1 MPLVYTGDD
10 GFAAQM
16 DNDALALGDEVMPRT
31 FGMVSTTSITA
42 TSQLLRLTMFTARKT
57 QTTTQV
63 RVASGA
69 TAAGA
74 TPTIGRVGLYLFGTV
89 AGVDTWTLVASTV
102 NDTALF
108 AAASTAYTK
117 SWSTPYVE
125 YSGSRY
131 ALGVLVVTGATAP
144 TLAGSVGIASE
155 FGLAPRMG
163 GSVAAQANLPATIVA
178 STVAD
183 NAGRPYG
190 VLLP

>member
-10 GFAAQM
+10 GFATQM
-16 DNDALALGDEVMPRT
+16 DNDSLALGDEVMPRT
-31 FGMVSTTSITA
+31 FGMMSSTTITM

-57 QTTTQV
+57 QTSTQV
-63 RVASGA
+63 RVATGA

-74 TPTIGRVGLYLFGTV
+74 TPTIARIGLYLFGTV
-89 AGVDTWTLVASTV
+89 LGVDTWTLVASTA

-125 YSGSRY
+125 RSGSRY
-131 ALGVLVVTGATAP
+131 ALATLVVTGATAP
-144 TLAGSVGIASE
+144 TMSGMIGVATE
-155 FGLAPRMG
+155 FGLAPRMC
-163 GSVAAQANLPATIVA
+163 GSVAAQADLPATVVA

-183 NAGRPYG
+183 NAGRVYG
-190 VLLP
+190 VILP